1 MTWGGAEVE
10 LRPPPTNEAEVSE
23 GTAVPEAQTP
33 ARQPGPLL
41 LAGLRD
47 GHRATLVVVG
57 EINGDSIAP
66 FPNPRYPEDAERL
79 SDVVAIGTE
88 WILFAEGVRVGR
100 LVADQVISA
109 IEYCTPRASVSGVVE
124 VVPGA
129 SEAERFL
136 ALAASDAAEREYDA
150 YAASARD
157 YDQGVATLTIAQEII
172 PRVGAVWPVEGV
184 LAARQDIQA
193 FGVAGMTGRAVAA
206 TFLSRDQLAIA
217 PPGQG
222 AYAVFVLGVPTA
234 AGYREGFS
242 WYRAVDTEGKGVPR
256 YFSHL
261 DWDGDG
267 DGEILLDVFGSNRRW
282 YAGLSQRQ
290 GEWVRSFQDACGSGS
305 SSGL

>member
-1 MTWGGAEVE
+1 ME
-10 LRPPPTNEAEVSE
+10 LRPPPTSVEEANEEA
-23 GTAVPEAQTP
+23 GLPEEPTP
-33 ARQPGPLL
+33 PRQQGPLL

-47 GHRATLVVVG
+47 GSRATLAVVG

-66 FPNPRYPEDAERL
+66 FPNSTYPEDAERL
-79 SDVVAIGTE
+79 AEVVAIGTE

-100 LVADQVISA
+100 LVADQVSTA
-109 IEYCTPRASVSGVVE
+109 TEYCTPRASVSGVVE

-136 ALAASDAAEREYDA
+136 ALAVSDAAGREYDD
-150 YAASARD
+150 YTASARD
-157 YDQGVATLTIAQEII
+157 YDQGVATLTFAQDII
-172 PRVGAVWPVEGV
+172 PRVGAVRPVGGL

-193 FGVAGMTGRAVAA
+193 FGVAGVTGRAVAA
-206 TFLSRDQLAIA
+206 TFLSRDQIAIS

-234 AGYREGFS
+234 GGYREGYS
-242 WYRAVDTEGKGVPR
+242 WYRSVDTEGKGVPR
-256 YFSHL
+256 YFGHL